1 MKCLKCDSTNF
12 EIKNIRFSSELKGE
26 TVDVIVP
33 SFVCKACHATLMDAK
48 QMNAYRRAVG
58 DAYRKKHKLLTSHEI
73 IDYRSKL
80 NMNQAEFARY
90 LNVGEASIKRWE
102 TYYIQD
108 ASQDDHI
115 RLKCDE
121 AYAET
126 NFLNIQSQ
134 HSVPDE
140 FRGNRKFSLELFKNV
155 ALFLIEKTQSSIL
168 FLNKLHF
175 YADFLHFRKTGR
187 GITGVRYV
195 PLKYGPCPDDY
206 KPLYDSL
213 IAIGAIERKDLH
225 CFLALETFNPSVFD
239 DEEKA
244 TLLFLAEIVEKKG
257 VRYLYDLSHKEKG
270 FTETA
275 ECDFISYQFANELKI
290 ITIDNEYF

>member
-1 MKCLKCDSTNF
+1 MKCLKCDSTDF
-12 EIKNIRFSSELKGE
+12 ETKNIRFSSELKGE

-33 SFVCKACHATLMDAK
+33 SFVCKACHTTLMDAK
-48 QMNAYRRAVG
+48 QMNEYRRAVV
-58 DAYRKKHKLLTSHEI
+58 DAYRKKHKLLTSQEI
-73 IDYRSKL
+73 ISYRSKL

-102 TYYIQD
+102 TYYVQD

-134 HSVPDE
+134 HSIPDE

-155 ALFLIEKTQSSIL
+155 ALFLIEKTQASIL

-195 PLKYGPCPDDY
+195 TLKYGPCPDDY

-213 IAIGAIERKDLH
+213 VAIGAIEKKDPH
-225 CFLALETFNPSVFD
+225 SFQALESSDFSVFD

-244 TLLFLAEIVEKKG
+244 TLLLLADVIEKKG
-257 VRYLYDLSHKEKG
+257 VKYLYDLSHKEKG

-275 ECDFISYQFANELKI
+275 ECDFINYQFADRLLINEI
-290 ITIDNEYF
+290 

>member
-1 MKCLKCDSTNF
+1 MKCLKCDSTDF
-12 EIKNIRFSSELKGE
+12 ETKNVRFSSELKGE

-48 QMNAYRRAVG
+48 QMNEHRRAVA
-58 DAYRKKHKLLTSHEI
+58 DAYRKKHKLLTSQEI
-73 IDYRSKL
+73 ISYRSKL

-115 RLKCDE
+115 RLRCDE

-134 HSVPDE
+134 HSEPDE
-140 FRGNRKFSLELFKNV
+140 FRGNRKFSFELFKNV
-155 ALFLIEKTQSSIL
+155 VLFLIVQTQTTIL
-168 FLNKLHF
+168 FLNKIHF
-175 YADFLHFRKTGR
+175 YVDFFHFKKTGK
-187 GITGVRYV
+187 GITGVHYAN
-195 PLKYGPCPDDY
+195 LKYGPCPDDY
-206 KPLYDSL
+206 KTLYESL
-213 IAIGAIERKDLH
+213 VAIGAIEKTDAHSYR
-225 CFLALETFNPSVFD
+225 ALIPTDFSMFD

-244 TLLFLAEIVEKKG
+244 TLMFITEVVKKKG
-257 VRYLYDLSHKEKG
+257 VQYLYELSHKEKG

-275 ECDFISYQFANELKI
+275 ECDFISYQFADALLINEKLI
-290 ITIDNEYF
+290 